1 MTDWTQRAEDAAN
14 DLSDTDRQVAELR
27 VKYERDKR
35 KAKRTW
41 SAIYLRSNT
50 DDRGKSLS
58 VEARKAV
65 AETHA
70 DYQTAQA
77 AEMTS
82 LLEFEALRNSRD
94 TANTIIEFWR
104 SYNKASKEGLV

>member
-1 MTDWTQRAEDAAN
+1 MIDWLQRAEDGAN
-14 DLSDTDRQVAELR
+14 YLAETDRQMAELK
-27 VKYERDKR
+27 VKHERDKL
-35 KAKRTW
+35 KAKRIW
-41 SAIYLRSNT
+41 SAIFMRME
-50 DDRGKSLS
+50 GS
-58 VEARKAV
+58 VEARKAQ

>member
-1 MTDWTQRAEDAAN
+1 MTDWTQRAEDGAN
-14 DLSDTDRQVAELR
+14 YLAETDRQMAELK
-27 VKYERDKR
+27 VKHERDKL
-35 KAKRTW
+35 KAKRIW
-41 SAIYLRSNT
+41 SAIFMRVEGNI
-50 DDRGKSLS
+50 
-58 VEARKAV
+58 EARKAQ

-82 LLEFEALRNSRD
+82 LLEFEALCNSRD

>member
-14 DLSDTDRQVAELR
+14 YLAETDRQMAELK
-27 VKYERDKR
+27 VKHERDRLKS
-35 KAKRTW
+35 KRTW
-41 SAIYLRSNT
+41 SAIFMRME
-50 DDRGKSLS
+50 GS
-58 VEARKAV
+58 VEARKAQ